1 MTEAQARQTFSE
13 AQIKMELAFSEF
25 NQAKSMLENIT
36 GKPASM
42 NNRLIKSFSQ
52 AVNADDAGYV
62 QAEF

>member
-42 NNRLIKSFSQ
+42 NNGLIRSFSQ